1 MEAKFR
7 KGDQVILKS
16 GGPSMKVKEIDEDSV
31 RCTWFDPNNH
41 RHEVIFEQ
49 SELELLDSYARSLK
63 SRSMGED
70 FDPRQ

>member
-31 RCTWFDPNNH
+31 RCTWFDPNV
-41 RHEVIFEQ
+41 RGYRGIEG
-49 SELELLDSYARSLK
+49 K
-63 SRSMGED
+63 
-70 FDPRQ
+70 